1 MDSSVDSSPLLGN
14 GDIEEGVPPSL
25 FYQERQTNQEEAER
39 IERAKR
45 ANMGKTNRAIKL
57 EDREKAYDE
66 REERQK
72 RRETGGPQEVVFGY
86 PRDSLGNKITN
97 PDGSPYLPKASP
109 GKKKDL
115 TTKTGYSSKAHELPG
130 RNYWYTNEDKRKA
143 KEKKRKER
151 GDGKW
156 DITKAEGDQVTFCS
170 TLGKCMT
177 ITLTAG
183 ALAAFATKQ
192 AGLWGGKKTKRRKYT
207 KKQSKRHR
215 GRKSRKNKKSS
226 KNNKK

>member
-14 GDIEEGVPPSL
+14 IEGVPPSL

-45 ANMGKTNRAIKL
+45 ANMGKTDRAIKL

-97 PDGSPYLPKASP
+97 PDGSPYLP
-109 GKKKDL
+109 
-115 TTKTGYSSKAHELPG
+115 EIQIG
-130 RNYWYTNEDKRKA
+130 RNNPTHETNLGFSKTTEVRPDGDYWYTNEDKRKA
-143 KEKKRKER
+143 KEQKRKES

-156 DITKAEGDQVTFCS
+156 DITKAEGDEVTFCS